1 MKTIPLRKS
10 YSGLLILVA
19 VIITIVTIGFM
30 FNLYR
35 IYTAGLQRVH
45 RGSQPICRDCQLQ
58 AGRD

>member
-1 MKTIPLRKS
+1 MKAIPLRKS

-35 IYTAGLQRVH
+35 IYTARSTASPP
-45 RGSQPICRDCQLQ
+45 RFSTYMP
-58 AGRD
+58 